1 MTDIPRPEGGDPPRR
16 EPVLSG
22 FGAANA
28 RPPAVPWWK
37 LRRAEMRGV
46 EYPPDPLSVPSDP
59 VRAATD
65 GPVDPAD
72 LSDLAVPTVDRNQLD
87 LARTPLAIAGLLV
100 LVTVVV
106 AHFATVPWLSR
117 SFVAAAGIL
126 GAIGFGHWLQAR
138 HPAEPWLARFLAWGA
153 IVKVLASLL
162 RYRTL
167 VDAYGAVGDATIYD
181 TWGRRFSN
189 VWLGVSGAQV
199 GVLPDLRKSNFV
211 RWFTGVVYYL
221 FGRDIITGFLVFGLI
236 ALVGSY
242 LWYRAGCIAVPF
254 LDRRLFLILML
265 FAPSLAFWP
274 SSVGKE
280 ALMQFGLGAI
290 ALGTAYVLRGRLLH
304 GVLVAFPGAWLVWV
318 VRAHLLGIAVLAAAL
333 AYIVGRSGRRAT
345 TEGSLFKPIGVI
357 LVALIAVFAVSQGS
371 KALGV
376 DALSFDSIQSELE
389 ATQTSTSQGGS
400 KFESSVSLSPL
411 SLPMA
416 AVTVLIRP
424 VPWEVE
430 TPNQILAS
438 IEGLALVGFMV
449 YRRRSLAASLRRVRV
464 QPFLLYCWTLTITY
478 VMLFQAFGNFGLLV
492 RQRSIVLPA
501 LYLLLCLQTESAP
514 TREPAADATAAAR
527 PI

>member
-1 MTDIPRPEGGDPPRR
+1 MTDTPRPDEAPRR
-16 EPVLSG
+16 EPSFAG
-22 FGAANA
+22 RGSTTP

-37 LRRAEMRGV
+37 ARREEMRGV
-46 EYPPDPLSVPSDP
+46 QYPPEPASSASASVAP
-59 VRAATD
+59 VVAD
-65 GPVDPAD
+65 GPAPAI
-72 LSDLAVPTVDRNQLD
+72 DRAQAD
-87 LARTPLAIAGLLV
+87 LARVPLVIAGLL
-100 LVTVVV
+100 LVIVVVV
-106 AHFATVPWLSR
+106 AHFAVVPILSR
-117 SFVAAAGIL
+117 VLVGAVGIL

-138 HPAEPWLARFLAWGA
+138 HPDEPWLARFLALGA
-153 IVKVLASLL
+153 IVKVVASVV

-189 VWLGVSGAQV
+189 VWLGVNGAEV
-199 GVLPDLRKSNFV
+199 GMLPDLRKSNFV

-242 LWYRAGCIAVPF
+242 LWYRAGCVAVPF
-254 LDRRLFLILML
+254 LDRRLFMALML

-274 SSVGKE
+274 SLVGKE

-290 ALGTAYVLRGRLLH
+290 ALGTAYLLRGRILH

-333 AYIVGRSGRRAT
+333 AYVVGRSGRRAT
-345 TEGSLFKPIGVI
+345 ATEGSIVKPIGVI
-357 LVALIAVFAVSQGS
+357 LVSLLAVFAVTQGA

-376 DALSFDSIQSELE
+376 EALSLDSIQSELE
-389 ATQTSTSQGGS
+389 ATQFSTTQGGS

-411 SLPMA
+411 QLPMA

-424 VPWEVE
+424 VPWEVQ

-438 IEGLALVGFMV
+438 LEGLALVGFMV
-449 YRRRSLAASLRRVRV
+449 YRRRSLATSLRRVRL

-501 LYLLLCLQTESAP
+501 LYLLLCLRPEAATE
-514 TREPAADATAAAR
+514 EQDASDGAR
-527 PI
+527 DGESVRVGRPV

>member
-1 MTDIPRPEGGDPPRR
+1 MTETPRPDGMTPRR
-16 EPVLSG
+16 EPSVVA
-22 FGAANA
+22 FGSLGT
-28 RPPAVPWWK
+28 RPPALPWWK
-37 LRRAEMRGV
+37 IRRAELRGV
-46 EYPPDPLSVPSDP
+46 EYPPEPDRPGVPP
-59 VRAATD
+59 AATPEPDPSRAVEPAHGPNPVID
-65 GPVDPAD
+65 GAQ
-72 LSDLAVPTVDRNQLD
+72 AD
-87 LARTPLAIAGLLV
+87 LARTPLAVAGLLV
-100 LVTVVV
+100 GIVVVV
-106 AHFATVPWLSR
+106 AHFAVVPWLSR
-117 SFVAAAGIL
+117 SLVAAAGIL

-138 HPAEPWLARFLAWGA
+138 HPDEPWLARFLAWGA

-181 TWGRRFSN
+181 TWGRRFAN
-189 VWLGVSGAQV
+189 VWLNVPGAEI

-242 LWYRAGCIAVPF
+242 LWYRAGCLAVPF
-254 LDRRLFLILML
+254 LDRRLFMILML

-304 GVLVAFPGAWLVWV
+304 GLLVAFPGAWLVWV

-333 AYIVGRSGRRAT
+333 AYIIGRSGRRAT
-345 TEGSLFKPIGVI
+345 TEGSLFKPIGMI
-357 LVALIAVFAVSQGS
+357 LVALIAVFAVSQGA

-376 DALSFDSIQSELE
+376 DALSLDSIQSELE

-411 SLPMA
+411 QLPAA

-449 YRRRSLAASLRRVRV
+449 YRRHSLAMSLRRLRV

-501 LYLLLCLQTESAP
+501 LYLLLCLRT
-514 TREPAADATAAAR
+514 EPAAVPEPAVGGITASGV
-527 PI
+527 